1 MRHPFRDA
9 GERAIRL
16 RDNNKINATIGE
28 SPKNRHHL
36 AATRMKRIRDPHLN
50 RLLAGS
56 LSLFRTKLESR
67 GYPPLD
73 RVGGLRTNAEAHA
86 VSRAS
91 GSRLLRRFR
100 RRPDEAGAS

>member
-9 GERAIRL
+9 GDRAIRL

-36 AATRMKRIRDPHLN
+36 AATRMKRIRDPNLN

-56 LSLFRTKLESR
+56 LSLFREPPGLCGYRHPAPEGGWRTSAAAYAATPASR
-67 GYPPLD
+67 CRPHPP
-73 RVGGLRTNAEAHA
+73 
-86 VSRAS
+86 
-91 GSRLLRRFR
+91 
-100 RRPDEAGAS
+100 